1 MSASTKCFEPN
12 SACSDD
18 DDDDDAGGDDAE
30 DDDDDDDKLL
40 YIIRN
45 SDYTHESMFA
55 FIITQAISNEVV
67 DTL

>member
-1 MSASTKCFEPN
+1 MKCFEPN
-12 SACSDD
+12 SACSND

-30 DDDDDDDKLL
+30 DDDDDKLP

-45 SDYTHESMFA
+45 SVYTHESIFA

>member
-30 DDDDDDDKLL
+30 DDDDDDKLP

-45 SDYTHESMFA
+45 SDYTHESIFA

>member
-1 MSASTKCFEPN
+1 MSASTKCFERN

-18 DDDDDAGGDDAE
+18 DDDDDAGGDDAQ
-30 DDDDDDDKLL
+30 DDDDDDKLP

-45 SDYTHESMFA
+45 SNYTHESIFA
-55 FIITQAISNEVV
+55 FIMTQAISNEVV

>member
-1 MSASTKCFEPN
+1 MSASTKFFEPN

-30 DDDDDDDKLL
+30 DDDDDKLP

-45 SDYTHESMFA
+45 SDSTHESIFA

>member
-1 MSASTKCFEPN
+1 MKCFEPN
-12 SACSDD
+12 SACSND

-30 DDDDDDDKLL
+30 DDDDDKLP

-45 SDYTHESMFA
+45 SDYTHERIFA

>member
-1 MSASTKCFEPN
+1 MSASTKCFEPY

-30 DDDDDDDKLL
+30 DDDDDKLP

-45 SDYTHESMFA
+45 SDYTHESIFA